1 MKPSK
6 TVLPHS
12 EDPPRPAEL
21 AVLQYARQHPD
32 YGQARVAE
40 ELRQLG
46 YSISASG
53 VRYIWQQHGLE
64 TAFKRLKALEKE
76 GAAHPGDFT
85 PAQRSLL
92 RRGEVSR
99 KLASKVRQDSVG
111 DASTDARR
119 HQILAVAAQLFAE
132 RGYDGT
138 SIRDLA
144 KQVGLLPGSVYHHFR
159 SKEELIV
166 SVHQEGFRQLITDVE
181 AAIAAA
187 TDPWLRL
194 EKACGAHIRA
204 VVVGNNISTVTGVS
218 LFSLHDTKLRRRLQ
232 ADRDRYESI
241 FIRLIAALDVA
252 TEVDRSLLR
261 FMLLGALNW
270 TLVWYRPGKK
280 NPDEIAR
287 QFVTILACRP
297 PGLRPA
303 S

>member
-1 MKPSK
+1 MKPS
-6 TVLPHS
+6 TAASPQS
-12 EDPPRPAEL
+12 DAPAQAADL
-21 AVLQYARQHPD
+21 AVLQYAREHPD

-46 YSISASG
+46 YSVSASG
-53 VRYIWQQHGLE
+53 VRYIWQEHGLE

-76 GAAHPGDFT
+76 GTNPAEFT
-85 PAQRSLL
+85 PAQRNLL
-92 RRGEVSR
+92 RRGEISR
-99 KLASKVRQDSVG
+99 KLATKVKKDNVG
-111 DASTDARR
+111 DASADARR
-119 HQILAVAAQLFAE
+119 HQILTVAAQLFAE

-144 KQVGLLPGSVYHHFR
+144 KQVGLLPGSVYHHFP

-181 AAIAAA
+181 AAIAAE
-187 TDPWLRL
+187 TDPWQRL

-241 FIRLIAALDVA
+241 FIRLITALDVA
-252 TEVDRSLLR
+252 EEVDRSLLR
-261 FMLLGALNW
+261 FLLLGALNW

-280 NPDEIAR
+280 SPDEIAR

-297 PGLRPA
+297 PAAAKPG
-303 S
+303 